1 MTEQQEHLKNLL
13 RQFTE
18 LNKELNQLQNQ
29 AAIKR
34 ELLLK
39 VQGAIEYLQQT
50 GVLPPEET
58 IEETS
63 ETPTEEFTE
72 E

>member
-13 RQFTE
+13 QQF
-18 LNKELNQLQNQ
+18 KELSNELSQIQNQ
-29 AAIKR
+29 AAVKR

-50 GVLPPEET
+50 GVLPAEEVAVEET
-58 IEETS
+58 PVEET
-63 ETPTEEFTE
+63 EE
-72 E
+72 